1 MRHRT
6 VSLLRRSVRRSV
18 HGLLCTAMLTI
29 AGPAPATT
37 PAVEAAVPV
46 LLEELDARGEARKAA
61 NIQKLLK
68 LLDVWGTTASLGPV
82 IADEFA
88 LSLTS
93 DNPELD
99 QAVSAS
105 FRQALLDV
113 LDSDLTNG
121 ESLLRQ
127 SYADL
132 YDRNF
137 SSTEIEELVAF
148 YASSTGQKYV
158 RQQRHL
164 VNDSAMVLQA
174 WLNGAKERVITR
186 FEELMALSSALDEAS
201 ATN

>member
-1 MRHRT
+1 MRKVLLSFSR
-6 VSLLRRSVRRSV
+6 SLLAV
-18 HGLLCTAMLTI
+18 I
-29 AGPAPATT
+29 AGICL
-37 PAVEAAVPV
+37 VLGAAALSAQARADVPDNLLPV
-46 LLEELDARGEARKAA
+46 LGEVLDAAA
-61 NIQKLLK
+61 QAIKDADIQQLLK

-88 LSLTS
+88 QSLTS

-99 QAVSAS
+99 QSISDS

-113 LDSDLTNG
+113 LGSDLDDRK
-121 ESLLRQ
+121 SLLRQ

-132 YDRNF
+132 YNRNF
-137 SSTEIEELVAF
+137 TSGEVAELVQFYSST
-148 YASSTGQKYV
+148 TGQKYV

-174 WLNGAKERVITR
+174 WLNGAKERVIVR
-186 FEELMALSSALDEAS
+186 FEELMALRSVLDEAA